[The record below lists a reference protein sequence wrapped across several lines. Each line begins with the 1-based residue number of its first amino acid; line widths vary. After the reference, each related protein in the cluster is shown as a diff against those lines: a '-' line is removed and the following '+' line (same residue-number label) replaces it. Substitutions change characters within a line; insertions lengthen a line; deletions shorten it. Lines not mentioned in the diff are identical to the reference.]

1 MTKILKV
8 WLYLILVVNTITV
21 ITSVISAL
29 TNPAY
34 WVFALTGVI
43 VIAGA
48 ALIQFKTQK
57 LGLYLIC
64 AASGIG
70 LIFNLVNG
78 INIVSSFISAF
89 LMPLV
94 IYLLMKKTWS
104 EFK

>member
-8 WLYLILVVNTITV
+8 WLYLVLVANTITV
-21 ITSVISAL
+21 ITSVISAF

-43 VIAGA
+43 VVAGA

-57 LGLYLIC
+57 LGFYLIC
-64 AASGIG
+64 AASAIG

-78 INIVSSFISAF
+78 SNIFSAFISAI

-94 IYLLMKKTWS
+94 IYLLMKNTWS
-104 EFK
+104 EFN